1 MRLGI
6 LTDIH
11 ANREA
16 LAAVLAD
23 LAVRGVD
30 GLCILGD
37 IVGYGP
43 DPEWCVERVRALGA
57 DGAIVLRGNHDAAVL
72 APDTGMSALART
84 AIDWTRGR
92 LTAEQ
97 AGYLGGLPLSVRR
110 DDVLL
115 VHASANRPEEW
126 SYVTAAHKAVGSFQA
141 SDARVI
147 LCGHVHVPLLVT
159 CDRTMTVR
167 DHALKIGLPV
177 PLIRSRRWLAVVGSV
192 GQPRDGVPQA
202 AYAILDTGRNDL
214 TFRRVAYDIA
224 ETVRK
229 LRAAGLPDALAARL
243 LKGE

>member
-6 LTDIH
+6 LSDIH

-23 LAVRGVD
+23 LAGREVD

-43 DPEWCVERVRALGA
+43 DPEWCVERVRALEASGA
-57 DGAIVLRGNHDAAVL
+57 TVLRGNHDAAVL
-72 APDTGMSALART
+72 APDSGMSTLARV
-84 AIDWTRGR
+84 AIDWTRDR
-92 LTAEQ
+92 LSAEQ
-97 AGYLGGLPLSVRR
+97 AAYLATLPLTARR
-110 DDVLL
+110 DDILF
-115 VHASANRPEEW
+115 VHASANRPEDW
-126 SYVTAAHKAVGSFQA
+126 SYITAAHRAVGSFQA

-159 CDRTMTVR
+159 CDLTMTVR
-167 DHALKIGLPV
+167 DHALKVGLPV

-192 GQPRDGVPQA
+192 GQPRDGVAQA
-202 AYAILDTGRNDL
+202 GYAILDTGRNEL
-214 TFRRVAYDIA
+214 TYRRVPYDLA

-229 LRAAGLPDALAARL
+229 LRASGLPGALAARL
-243 LKGE
+243 EKGE